1 MAVIPL
7 LAMVRK
13 DLQLFFSDRRSVI
26 VSFVV
31 PIAIASFFGSIF
43 SGPSNSSEPAKISIA
58 VVDHDGSAIS
68 KAILSGAQGDRNL
81 KVATPTEDE
90 ARSLV
95 KNGKTSVAVVI
106 PAGFGDAAGSA
117 FFGDGEKPALG
128 FLYDP
133 SRNIELAMVRGV
145 LTQHVME
152 AVSREMFGGQQGRA
166 MVERTLPQ
174 IQASTSL
181 PASDKRLL
189 IEMLGSVQKFYSRP
203 ESNSADAN
211 RPRGITMP
219 YTVKEEAMTAGA
231 NVAYNGYAHSFAG
244 MAIQFL
250 LFAMANIGVDM
261 LLERQRGLWSR
272 LRSAPISKTTLL
284 LGKAVSGALISLL
297 ILLVSFGFAMI
308 AFKVRIHG
316 SALGF
321 LGISIACAV
330 MASTFG
336 LLVAALGN
344 SPATARGVTTLAV
357 LMMVMLGGAW
367 VPTFIFPA
375 WLQQFTL
382 IVPVRWA
389 VDGLDAMTWRGAGLR
404 GALMPVLVLVA
415 FAGAFWTVAAARFRW
430 SEG

>member
-1 MAVIPL
+1 MAITPL
-7 LAMVRK
+7 VAMVRK

-68 KAILSGAQGDRNL
+68 KAILAGAQGDRNL
-81 KVATPTEDE
+81 KVATPAEDE

-95 KNGKTSVAVVI
+95 RNGKTSVAVVI

-117 FFGDGEKPALG
+117 FFGNGEKPALG

-166 MVERTLPQ
+166 MVDRTLPQ
-174 IQASTSL
+174 IEASTSL
-181 PASDKRLL
+181 PANDKRLL
-189 IEMLGSVQKFYSRP
+189 LEMLGSVQKFYSRP
-203 ESNSADAN
+203 ENGSADAN

-250 LFAMANIGVDM
+250 LFAMANIGVEM

-297 ILLVSFGFAMI
+297 ILLVSFGFAML

-316 SALGF
+316 SVLGF
-321 LGISIACAV
+321 FGISIACAV

-389 VDGLDAMTWRGAGLR
+389 VDGLDAMTWRGIGLS
-404 GALMPVLVLVA
+404 GAMMPVLILIA
-415 FAGAFWTVAAARFRW
+415 FAAAFWTIAAARFRW